1 VKAPLLVLAVAA
13 VAAGA
18 CLAGPVPFA
27 AAVLACQGLLVA
39 GWSAAGLLPSGR
51 SGAAVALGAGAAADA
66 LLLPGG
72 TGSSL
77 GPLLAVV
84 AGAVAAAL
92 TAHLRVVRRAGRE
105 GSASSLA
112 LTVTVSVLAVLMSAL
127 VVERGVASGPEA
139 TVAVLLAAGAATAVL
154 VSHLFPQAAAAPGAL
169 AAALGVGFAAGRLAA
184 DLGVAPAVA
193 LCGTAGVAS
202 LVAREVVR
210 CTTPVLVGAGARP
223 GRAAQRVAL
232 KEQRRQ
238 GKAALLLGGT
248 LPLVLAAPATY
259 VLGRLLAG

>member
-18 CLAGPVPFA
+18 CMAGSVPFA
-27 AAVLACQGLLVA
+27 TAVLACQGLLVA

-66 LLLPGG
+66 LLLPDG
-72 TGSSL
+72 TGSSP

-92 TAHLRVVRRAGRE
+92 MAHLPVVRRAGRE
-105 GSASSLA
+105 RVASSLA
-112 LTVTVSVLAVLMSAL
+112 LTVTVSVLVVLMSAF
-127 VVERGVASGPEA
+127 VVERGVASGREV
-139 TVAVLLAAGAATAVL
+139 TVAVLLAAGVATAVL
-154 VSHLFPQAAAAPGAL
+154 VSHRLPKAAAAPAAL
-169 AAALGVGFAAGRLAA
+169 AAALGVGFASGWLAA
-184 DLGVAPAVA
+184 DLGVAPAVT
-193 LCGTAGVAS
+193 LCGTAGVLS
-202 LVAREVVR
+202 LVAHEVVR
-210 CTTPVLVGAGARP
+210 FSTPVLVGAGARP

-238 GKAALLLGGT
+238 GKAVLLLGGT
-248 LPLVLAAPATY
+248 LPLVLTAPATY
-259 VLGRLLAG
+259 VVGRLLAG